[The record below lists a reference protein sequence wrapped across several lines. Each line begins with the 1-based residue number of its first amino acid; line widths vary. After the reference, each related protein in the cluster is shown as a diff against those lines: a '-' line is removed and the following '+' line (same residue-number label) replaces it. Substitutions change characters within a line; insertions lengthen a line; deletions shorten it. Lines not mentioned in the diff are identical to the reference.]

1 MEAGSKI
8 IAHKGHFLLKGKGKY
23 SLSLSAQIPRL
34 LLNFLKAFTTTSL
47 SGTTGIAITAGLL
60 LLFLFASI
68 TVFSQTQTFPGN
80 GIFTVPAGVTSITV
94 ECWGGGGRGGST
106 SNSGTECGGG
116 GGGAYSRS
124 TLTVI
129 PGNTYNVIVGTGSS
143 TAAAG
148 GDSYF
153 DNATILLAKGG
164 NSVANN
170 TAAGATGGAAAFGI
184 GTIKFSGGNGA
195 SGISGN
201 YGGGGGSSAGSLADG
216 ATATNQNGAIA
227 PLNGGNGGNGKITTN
242 GNGSPGSIPGGG
254 GGGVRSGNNES
265 RTGGAG
271 ANGSIVISWTCQI
284 YSLTSTVASSVCSGN
299 SSTVTLTST
308 ATGLPVG
315 SYTVTYNLTGTN
327 TAIGSTAVFTVTT
340 AGSAIFNT
348 SILTN
353 GGATTITITNLA
365 SAGCSNTITANNTG
379 NITVSSI
386 PSQPGTITGNDRPCA
401 GTSQIYSVTNIA
413 GTTYTWVFPVGWTQT
428 GGGTT
433 NSVTVTVGAT
443 TGNITVTP
451 SNTCGAGTARLLAV
465 TPITTPVLP
474 SLIAGSS
481 TPCVGTSQG
490 YSVTNIAGTTYT
502 WIFPAGWTQT
512 AGGTT
517 NSVTVTVG
525 ATTGSITVTP
535 SNTCGAGTARL
546 LPVTPITTPSQPS
559 AIAGSTT
566 PCVGTSQAYSV
577 TNVTGTSYIWTFPSG
592 WIQTAGGTTNSVT
605 VTVGATPGNITATP
619 SNTCGNGLAQS
630 LAIIPM
636 SVPAQPG
643 AISGTVDQCS
653 SLTGQVYSIAALP
666 NATSYNWTVPAG
678 WLIIS
683 GQGTV
688 SVTVTTGTSGQNGNI
703 SVTAQNSCGTSV
715 ASTIAVTVLSLPAQT
730 STISP
735 VTPEVCQ
742 NSIQNYMVNP
752 QAPTGVTYT
761 WTGPPGSTI
770 LSGQGTY
777 LIQIRFGNTSGTL
790 TITPSNICGNGPSQ
804 SMAITVQT
812 TVPSQPGVI
821 SGLAAPCSGTNQTY
835 SVPVVSG
842 VTYSW
847 SVPAGWSITAGQGT
861 NSITTVV
868 GPSSGNIQAIAGNA
882 CGGSAPRY
890 PAVTPQNAAPAKPSL
905 ISGNNQVCLGSLQ
918 TYSVTQTAFVTY
930 TWSLPA
936 GWTLNSGQ
944 GTHTISVTAGA
955 AAGNISVIPSND
967 CGSGPQQMLAVMV
980 DPTVPSDPGTI
991 SGITNPCEG
1000 SAQVYA
1006 VSSQAGVSFTWVMPA
1021 GSSITSGQGTNSITA
1036 LIGPN
1041 SGNITVSTAN
1051 SCGNGPVKSLFITV
1065 SPLPASPGGI
1075 SGNIVFC
1082 QGTTQAYSVS
1092 NVPGTTYH
1100 WVVPSGWNITG
1111 GQGTNLITTTTGL
1124 TSGNVTV
1131 TPENTCG
1138 NGPSNSL
1145 AVTVNP
1151 LPAAETGPNGAIC
1164 VGASIT
1170 IGSAPVPGNIYSW
1183 TSVPAGFLS
1192 AVANPT
1198 VWPEFNTT
1206 YILLETN
1213 PVTGC
1218 SNTHSVTILAN
1229 QIIAITANPPAQTI
1243 CTGENVNIVLSS
1255 NISGT
1260 AFSWE
1265 GTLYSGSGTTGF
1277 TNGTGTLIN
1286 QTLTN
1291 ISSLPAEVHYII
1303 TATANLC
1310 VNDNTKIIITVN
1322 PAPLASNQIPAA
1334 VCSDALS
1341 GVVLNSSING
1351 VPIAT
1356 YNITAIA
1363 ANGLTA
1369 SAGNPVAGNGF
1380 GANEIAN
1387 DAWTNNTLNPVHVIY
1402 TIIPVSSLGCKG
1414 ASFTVDLTINPK
1426 PVITNQPATSIC
1438 SGSSTNI
1445 TLSSNIPA
1453 AYSWT
1458 LGPVTGG
1465 ITGASAGSG
1474 NAINQVLTNPV
1485 NTTAGTVK
1493 YIIIPVS
1500 ATGNCTGSAFTITV
1514 TVNPRP
1520 LITNS
1525 ASLRICSG
1533 ANTNLTLTSST
1544 PSSFSWTIGTI
1555 TGSITGALAGSGT
1568 NLSQVLTNP
1577 SNATSG
1583 TVQYIVTAT
1592 SGSGGCVSS
1601 PFTITITVDPI
1612 PAVSAGANP
1621 TSVCPGVPFNL
1632 TSSSSLTWTPTVL
1645 LAENFNSATN
1655 AWVKINSST
1664 GGTSAN
1670 AAWTLRPDAYN
1681 YNGTSFH
1688 SNDNTQFYISNSFAQ
1703 GWPSTTNTILR
1714 SPVID
1719 ASGFTSLSLNF
1730 YHYFRY
1736 DNNSHARVQI
1746 STNGTTWITVADY
1759 TGTQGSANNFLS
1771 STIDLSAYAGN
1782 TSLYIQ
1788 FYYYAEWGYYWAI
1801 DNVTLSGTLTSAIPV
1816 ISWTSNPTG
1825 FTSSNPNPSN
1835 ISQAVSTLYS
1845 VSYTNPISGCTNS
1858 ASTQVTT
1865 MALPL
1870 AAITADYCA
1879 IPGKIQL
1886 TATGGGTY
1894 LWSTGQNTAVIL
1906 VDIAG
1911 MYSVTVTGANGC
1923 STSASLNVSTELI
1936 VNGNFS
1942 SGNTGFISGYT
1953 YDPTANGLYAPESEY
1968 AINNNAQ
1975 YNHTNFWGYDHTSG
1989 TGTGNANFMIVNGAK
2004 YSPQPTVWE
2013 EIVAV
2018 TPNTDYYFSAWAISL
2033 NNVSPFAKLRFEVN
2047 TIQVGT
2053 TANLT
2058 AGVNNNN
2065 NPWLVKDRFYGTW
2078 NSGSS
2083 TSATIRIIDTEIAA
2097 GGNDFGLDDISFGT
2111 LAPVPFTF
2119 NPTGTI
2125 GSNNSVCE
2133 GQNLQLFANITGGMP
2148 PYHTQWSGPNGF
2160 SSTELNPI
2168 ITNISLAGQGTYI
2181 LTIHDS
2187 YGCAAQVKSVF
2198 ITVNPSPT
2206 ATLTGGGNYCQ
2217 YGPSPLLTFTASGGT
2232 APFTFTYNING
2243 GASQTLTTFGSSNT
2257 AILLLPTTTLGT
2269 FTCHLVNVTDGIG
2282 CGRALNVS
2290 ATVIVNQLP
2299 VSTFSGN
2306 NPVCPGSDGNIYT
2319 GNSGMSAYSWWISG
2333 NGSLSGAVNTAN
2345 VSVTAGNTCGNPFTL
2360 DLQVTDAN
2368 GCSALAEEE
2377 IMVEDVIAPA
2387 ISSCPASQTYCAI
2400 TGNIYAVPLLI
2411 ASDNCNGTL
2420 NISYTITGATVRNGT
2435 GNNAGGLFNA
2445 GVSTIVWT
2453 VSDLCNNAAGACTTT
2468 VTIDP
2473 QSIGGTVNSS
2483 ATVCNGNNT
2492 GTLILSGN
2500 TGQVIRWEY
2509 STNGGT
2515 SWTPIANTTNSLVYT
2530 NLIVTTQYRAVVQSG
2545 PCPGVTSSSVT
2556 ITIASAAISG
2566 AHNTTPLTECAG
2578 YNPANLTFTTP
2589 VSGGLPPYV
2598 YQWQENGIAIPGA
2611 TLSNYD
2617 PPALLAAGT
2626 YNYNCIVTDQCGNSH
2641 TTVPKIITIVSDP
2654 SVTITGPTAVCQ
2666 NEVVTL
2672 TANVTGGTG
2681 TYAYEWRSSPNGINS
2696 WTAIPGMTG
2705 NTFSPTTSI
2714 AGIFYFQVYLNPSH
2728 PECNNT
2734 SSATFSFTI
2743 NAIPSC
2749 TLSGP
2754 AHVLPG
2760 STNNTFTSTVN
2771 PLDNITHAWSVSG
2784 NGIIT
2789 GLNTGS
2795 DVTVTAGATGTFT
2808 LTDNISRFGCTSF
2821 CTYLVTVSDLSCSI
2835 SPVIPVANGTS
2846 TLYTAP
2852 SGMDSYSW
2860 TITGNGTITS
2870 ATNGQTVTVLA
2881 GNNCNSY
2888 TLTVVLTQFGLSG
2901 TCSQTISVTDN
2912 QQPVFTPPTLSSGY
2926 CVEGFIAAIYK
2937 PGGVYYVDDLTP
2949 VRRDYY
2955 ILTAGNTLLDLNPA
2969 LISDNCPGTLAISW
2983 TIDFGNNGSSDMSGN
2998 GQISLV
3004 TPINFPLGDNLVTW
3018 TVTDANGN
3026 FSQESTILK
3035 VLPRPEINY

>member
-8 IAHKGHFLLKGKGKY
+8 IARKGHFLLKGKGRY
-23 SLSLSAQIPRL
+23 SLPLFVHIPRL
-34 LLNFLKAFTTTSL
+34 LLNFPKGFTITSL
-47 SGTTGIAITAGLL
+47 SGTTGTAITAGLL
-60 LLFLFASI
+60 ILFLFLSI
-68 TVFSQTQTFPGN
+68 TAFTQTQPFYSN
-80 GIFTVPAGVTSITV
+80 GIFTVPAGVTSVTV
-94 ECWGGGGRGGST
+94 ECWGGGGAGGGATGNPAAGGGGAGGSYARSTLSVTPGNSYTVTVGTGGTGNT
-106 SNSGTECGGG
+106 SNGAQGGPSWFGTTNTIYAQGGPGGMVANSNTTNGNPGIGTSLASIGTFLYQGGNGSAGNYTSGNPGGAGGGGAGSAGNGGNAIAGTGGTGTILGGGNGANGVANSGSGSTGSVCGGG
-116 GGGAYSRS
+116 GSGGKALS
-124 TLTVI
+124 TT
-129 PGNTYNVIVGTGSS
+129 NR
-143 TAAAG
+143 A
-148 GDSYF
+148 
-153 DNATILLAKGG
+153 
-164 NSVANN
+164 
-170 TAAGATGGAAAFGI
+170 
-184 GTIKFSGGNGA
+184 GGNGA
-195 SGISGN
+195 RGQIIISWIPAYLAQFISMN
-201 YGGGGGSSAGSLADG
+201 TGSSSWCAGETRTITVTVKNIGQATWTDMNPDVNIGVKWNADADYFVRTHAAGLTPG
-216 ATATNQNGAIA
+216 ATQ
-227 PLNGGNGGNGKITTN
+227 
-242 GNGSPGSIPGGG
+242 
-254 GGGVRSGNNES
+254 
-265 RTGGAG
+265 
-271 ANGSIVISWTCQI
+271 
-284 YSLTSTVASSVCSGN
+284 
-299 SSTVTLTST
+299 
-308 ATGLPVG
+308 
-315 SYTVTYNLTGTN
+315 TYNLIITAPN
-327 TAIGSTAVFTVTT
+327 TAGVNNLSFDVVKEGDCWFGNNNGSCGPGNTVYVSPPINIV
-340 AGSAIFNT
+340 SA
-348 SILTN
+348 
-353 GGATTITITNLA
+353 
-365 SAGCSNTITANNTG
+365 
-379 NITVSSI
+379 
-386 PSQPGTITGNDRPCA
+386 P
-401 GTSQIYSVTNIA
+401 
-413 GTTYTWVFPVGWTQT
+413 
-428 GGGTT
+428 
-433 NSVTVTVGAT
+433 
-443 TGNITVTP
+443 
-451 SNTCGAGTARLLAV
+451 
-465 TPITTPVLP
+465 
-474 SLIAGSS
+474 
-481 TPCVGTSQG
+481 
-490 YSVTNIAGTTYT
+490 
-502 WIFPAGWTQT
+502 
-512 AGGTT
+512 
-517 NSVTVTVG
+517 
-525 ATTGSITVTP
+525 
-535 SNTCGAGTARL
+535 
-546 LPVTPITTPSQPS
+546 
-559 AIAGSTT
+559 
-566 PCVGTSQAYSV
+566 
-577 TNVTGTSYIWTFPSG
+577 
-592 WIQTAGGTTNSVT
+592 
-605 VTVGATPGNITATP
+605 ATPGIITGTTP
-619 SNTCGNGLAQS
+619 
-630 LAIIPM
+630 
-636 SVPAQPG
+636 
-643 AISGTVDQCS
+643 QCP
-653 SLTGQVYSIAALP
+653 SLTGQVYSILP
-666 NATSYNWTVPAG
+666 ISNATAYNWTVPAG
-678 WLIIS
+678 WTITAGNGTTAITVTTGIPGQNGNITVAAENSCGISTPRILAVIVAPFEPAKPGVISGNSIQCPGLTGQTYSILPVANASAYNWAVPAGWIITSGGGTTTITVTTGTSGQNGNITVTAGNSCGTSSESSFAVSVSPASPAIPGNITGNAEQCPGQHSQVYSIAAVPNATSYTWTVPSGWLITS

-688 SVTVTTGTSGQNGNI
+688 SITVTTGTSGQNGNI

-752 QAPTGVTYT
+752 QAPAGVTYT

-790 TITPSNICGNGPSQ
+790 QITPSNICGNGPSQ

-812 TVPSQPGVI
+812 TVPAQPGII

-842 VTYSW
+842 VTYTW

-882 CGGSAPRY
+882 CGGSAPRSL
-890 PAVTPQNAAPAKPSL
+890 AVTPQTAAPAKPSL

-918 TYSVTQTAFVTY
+918 TYSVIQTAFVTY

-955 AAGNISVIPSND
+955 SSGNISVIPSNE
-967 CGSGPQQMLAVMV
+967 CGSGPQQMLAIMV
-980 DPTVPSDPGTI
+980 DQTVPSDPGTL
-991 SGITNPCEG
+991 SGNTNPCE
-1000 SAQVYA
+1000 SSTQVYA
-1006 VSSQAGVSFTWVMPA
+1006 VSSQAGVSFTWVIPA

-1051 SCGNGPVKSLFITV
+1051 SCGNGPVKSFFITV
-1065 SPLPASPGGI
+1065 SPLPASPGDI

-1082 QGTTQAYSVS
+1082 EGTTQAYSVS

-1100 WVVPSGWNITG
+1100 WVVPSGWNITV
-1111 GQGTNLITTTTGL
+1111 GQGTNLMSATTGV
-1124 TSGNVTV
+1124 TSGNVIV
-1131 TPENTCG
+1131 TPENGCG
-1138 NGPSNSL
+1138 NGPSSTL

-1170 IGSAPVPGNIYSW
+1170 IGSAPIPGNIYSW
-1183 TSVPAGFLS
+1183 TSVPPGFLS
-1192 AVANPT
+1192 AMANPT

-1213 PVTGC
+1213 PLTGC

-1322 PAPLASNQIPAA
+1322 PAPLASNQIPTA

-1341 GVVLNSSING
+1341 GVVLNPSING
-1351 VPIAT
+1351 VPIT
-1356 YNITAIA
+1356 TFNITAIA

-1369 SAGNPVAGNGF
+1369 SAGSPVTGNGF

-1414 ASFTVDLTINPK
+1414 ASFTVDLTVNPK
-1426 PVITNQPATSIC
+1426 PVITNQPASSIC
-1438 SGSSTNI
+1438 SGSSTGINL
-1445 TLSSNIPA
+1445 TSNIPA

-1465 ITGASAGSG
+1465 ITGASNGSG

-1485 NTTAGTVK
+1485 NTTAGTVQ
-1493 YIIIPVS
+1493 YIITPVS

-1555 TGSITGALAGSGT
+1555 TGSITGALPGSGT

-1601 PFTITITVDPI
+1601 PFTITVTVDPI
-1612 PAVSAGANP
+1612 PTVSAGANP
-1621 TSVCPGVPFNL
+1621 ASVCPGVPFNL

-1645 LAENFNSATN
+1645 LAENFNGATN
-1655 AWVKINSST
+1655 NWTST
-1664 GGTSAN
+1664 GSP
-1670 AAWTLRPDAYN
+1670 AAALWTLQP
-1681 YNGTSFH
+1681 NGYFYDNQTFQ
-1688 SNDNTQFYISNSFAQ
+1688 SNDNSQFYFTRSRNIT
-1703 GWPSTTNTILR
+1703 GVTNTYLQ
-1714 SPVID
+1714 SPSINTI
-1719 ASGFTSLSLNF
+1719 GFASLSLDF
-1730 YHYFRY
+1730 YHYYRHR
-1736 DNNSHARVQI
+1736 DNSAAKVQV
-1746 STNGTTWITVADY
+1746 STNATTWVDIQTYNTVNV
-1759 TGTQGSANNFLS
+1759 GSADGFAHQIL
-1771 STIDLSAYAGN
+1771 DLSAYKGN
-1782 TSLYIQ
+1782 AALYIR
-1788 FYYYAEWGYYWAI
+1788 FYYSGNDDRYWAI
-1801 DNVTLSGTLTSAIPV
+1801 DNVTLNGTETNSIP
-1816 ISWTSNPTG
+1816 IITWTSNPVG
-1825 FTSSNPNPSN
+1825 FNSTEPNPVN
-1835 ISQAVSTLYS
+1835 VNQTETRIYTVN
-1845 VSYTNPISGCTNS
+1845 YTNPFSGCSSGAS
-1858 ASTQVTT
+1858 ATVTT
-1865 MALPL
+1865 LPL
-1870 AAITADYCA
+1870 PNATITADYC
-1879 IPGKIQL
+1879 IHPGCIQL
-1886 TATGGGTY
+1886 TASGGGSYVWNTVPPQ
-1894 LWSTGQNTAVIL
+1894 TGAVIC
-1906 VDIAG
+1906 VDQAG
-1911 MYSVTVTGANGC
+1911 PYSVTVTGVNGC
-1923 STSASLNVSTELI
+1923 VTSAFLNVSNEL
-1936 VNGNFS
+1936 VTNGAFDA
-1942 SGNTGFISGYT
+1942 GYT
-1953 YDPTANGLYAPESEY
+1953 SFITDYGYVADNPALQNELWPEGLFSVGTDAFNY
-1968 AINNNAQ
+1968 
-1975 YNHTNFWGYDHTSG
+1975 HTDFFGRDRTNPG
-1989 TGTGNANFMIVNGAK
+1989 TGKFMIVNGLG
-2004 YSPQPTVWE
+2004 SSLRIWQQTVT
-2013 EIVAV
+2013 VV
-2018 TPNTDYYFSAWAISL
+2018 PNRDYYFSAWAMSL
-2033 NNVSPFAKLRFEVN
+2033 NDAGNYARLQFEVN
-2047 TIQVGT
+2047 GVPVGT
-2053 TANLT
+2053 IAELGPGPANNSQ
-2058 AGVNNNN
+2058 VSPSN
-2065 NPWLVKDRFYGTW
+2065 WVRFYSNPTW
-2078 NSGSS
+2078 PSGS
-2083 TSATIRIIDTEIAA
+2083 ATTAVIRIINLRPEL

-2119 NPTGTI
+2119 NPAGTVG
-2125 GSNNSVCE
+2125 GSNSICE

-2168 ITNISLAGQGTYI
+2168 ITNIPLAGQGTYS

-2257 AILLLPTTTLGT
+2257 AILLLPTTSLGT
-2269 FTCHLVNVTDGIG
+2269 FTCHLLNVTDGIG
-2282 CGRALNVS
+2282 CGRVLNLL

-2306 NPVCPGSDGNIYT
+2306 NPVCPGSTGNIYT
-2319 GNSGMSAYSWWISG
+2319 GNTGMTAYSWWISG
-2333 NGSLSGAVNTAN
+2333 NGTLSGSVNTSN

-2377 IMVEDVIAPA
+2377 IMVEDDIAPV

-2400 TGNIYAVPLLI
+2400 AGNIYAVPLLI

-2435 GNNAGGLFNA
+2435 GNNASGLFNA
-2445 GVSTIVWT
+2445 GVSTIVWAVT
-2453 VSDLCNNAAGACTTT
+2453 DLCGNAAGACTTT

-2473 QSIGGTVNSS
+2473 QSIGGTVNSN

-2515 SWTPIANTTNSLVYT
+2515 TWTPIANTTNSLMYT

-2545 PCPGVTSSSVT
+2545 PCPEATSSNVT

-2611 TLSNYD
+2611 TLSDYD
-2617 PPALLAAGT
+2617 PPALLTAGT
-2626 YNYNCIVTDQCGNSH
+2626 YNYNCIVTDQCGNSY

-2654 SVTITGPTAVCQ
+2654 SVSITGPAAVCQ
-2666 NEVVTL
+2666 NEVATL

-2681 TYAYEWRSSPNGINS
+2681 TYAYEWRSSPNGINA

-2714 AGIFYFQVYLNPSH
+2714 TGIFYFQVYLNPSH

-2734 SSATFSFTI
+2734 SSATFTFTI

-2771 PLDNITHAWSVSG
+2771 PLDNITHAWSISG
-2784 NGIIT
+2784 NGTIT
-2789 GLNTGS
+2789 GLNTGT

-2888 TLTVVLTQFGLSG
+2888 TLTVVLTQFGLNG

-2983 TIDFGNNGSSDMSGN
+2983 TIDFGNNGSTEMSGT
-2998 GQISLV
+2998 GQISLA
-3004 TPINFPLGDNLVTW
+3004 TPIEFPLGDNLIAW

-3026 FSQESTILK
+3026 SSQQNRILK